1 MNNADPTHAGTT
13 TAVPA
18 ATDGAV
24 GPQLGGT
31 YRLIK
36 TVGEGAYGVV

>member
-1 MNNADPTHAGTT
+1 MNNADPTRAGTT
-13 TAVPA
+13 AVAPA
-18 ATDGAV
+18 ATDGAA